1 MAKTAATK
9 KEESPEAIRKKLV
22 LTGADIVA
30 IGEEAEL
37 LVGGKNYNT
46 ALISQIEGIQAPYFR
61 AISSLAFHRVLDET
75 KVTGRI
81 VRAVVDREYGRI
93 DWNDP
98 EINQD
103 PDFLQKFVR
112 QLGKQIHDAAAAE
125 GDQSHTKLRTF
136 INTIVEGFA
145 TSPEGIDQLRKRSVM
160 CVPRLPV
167 KTPARKPLPV
177 CRTPTSTWWA
187 RPRSWKPTIGT
198 VLPRTTCAP

>member
-125 GDQSHTKLRTF
+125 GDQSHTKLAHLHQYHRGRLCYLSRRYRPAAQTF
-136 INTIVEGFA
+136 CHGAGRHPVRGS
-145 TSPEGIDQLRKRSVM
+145 SPGR
-160 CVPRLPV
+160 
-167 KTPARKPLPV
+167 
-177 CRTPTSTWWA
+177 
-187 RPRSWKPTIGT
+187 G
-198 VLPRTTCAP
+198 

>member
-136 INTIVEGFA
+136 INTIVEALLLLPKVSTSCANALLWCRPPSCPWIFPRTWMRPCA
-145 TSPEGIDQLRKRSVM
+145 VPTSPSA
-160 CVPRLPV
+160 
-167 KTPARKPLPV
+167 T
-177 CRTPTSTWWA
+177 RTA
-187 RPRSWKPTIGT
+187 
-198 VLPRTTCAP
+198 TT

>member
-103 PDFLQKFVR
+103 PDFLQKFV
-112 QLGKQIHDAAAAE
+112 
-125 GDQSHTKLRTF
+125 
-136 INTIVEGFA
+136 
-145 TSPEGIDQLRKRSVM
+145 
-160 CVPRLPV
+160 
-167 KTPARKPLPV
+167 PL
-177 CRTPTSTWWA
+177 
-187 RPRSWKPTIGT
+187 
-198 VLPRTTCAP
+198 